1 MYCQNN
7 PVNFIDPDG
16 NHPVV
21 IVLAVGGGVYIAYTI
36 HNAWQSFLDKAE
48 KAKKANEE
56 YWKDPTNPE
65 KYEKKEKAF
74 LEAAQ
79 EGLKAGATVPGT
91 SITGPVP
98 TSKIDLIVGGT
109 TTLISNLSD
118 K

>member
-1 MYCQNN
+1 
-7 PVNFIDPDG
+7 VNYIDPDG

-21 IVLAVGGGVYIAYTI
+21 IVLAVVGGSYIAYTI
-36 HNAWQSFLDKAE
+36 YDAWQSFLDKAE

-56 YWKDPTNPE
+56 YWKDPTSSE
-65 KYEKKEKAF
+65 KYKKRGKAF

-79 EGLKAGATVPGT
+79 EGLKAGTTVPGT

-98 TSKIDLIVGGT
+98 TSKIDLIVGGI
-109 TTLISNLSD
+109 TTLISNLSG